1 MSKTFISFST
11 LVIFIVACYFKVRPQ
26 ATITIIIDFHTSGI
40 VYGRHLLDVPKAH
53 YEIIFLIVKLVI
65 VAIVNILVLYESTIG
80 LFQLMGLITP
90 THDVFAV
97 TGSLSNPGPY
107 GGLMAILLAI
117 LGVYVLQNRN
127 AEKWYDR
134 MLVMLSS
141 VSCAMCVIILPA
153 SMSRAA
159 WLALG
164 VAAFVFGFKELNLA
178 DWMRMHIPV
187 AVVAS
192 VMVVIAMTGIF
203 FLKKDSAI
211 GRLHI
216 WHMELRAIAEKP
228 WTGHGAGT
236 VLGVYGDTQA
246 EYFAEKERSAIITKV
261 AGCPEYAFNEYL
273 KIGVEHGIP
282 AMLST
287 VAVLLSLIT
296 VLLKFHSP
304 FAYGLIAFSVFAFF
318 SYPLEAVDIKSDA
331 ERKWENI
338 RFFSGMGLYENAAEE
353 LAPLYED
360 LKENCRYLYDY
371 GYALHKCK
379 RYRESTRILMEGA
392 TISSDPM
399 FYNIMGR
406 NFEALCMYEDAGS
419 AYIHAHHMVPQRLY
433 PLTLLM
439 RMNIRLGNNE
449 EALRY
454 GRIISSKPVNDRNR
468 TMLRLQSEASH
479 CVDSLKSLDALK

>member
-1 MSKTFISFST
+1 MKFI
-11 LVIFIVACYFKVRPQ
+11 LVIIAD
-26 ATITIIIDFHTSGI
+26 IIA
-40 VYGRHLLDVPKAH
+40 LC
-53 YEIIFLIVKLVI
+53 
-65 VAIVNILVLYESTIG
+65 ESTAG
-80 LFQLMGLITP
+80 LLQLMGVHTP
-90 THDVFAV
+90 GHAGFAM
-97 TGSLSNPGPY
+97 TGSFANPGPY

-127 AEKWYDR
+127 ADKWYDKA
-134 MLVMLSS
+134 LVILSS
-141 VSCAMCVIILPA
+141 VSCAMCVIVLPA

-164 VAAFVFGFKELNLA
+164 VAALVFGFKELNLA
-178 DWMRMHIPV
+178 DRMRRHMPV

-246 EYFAEKERSAIITKV
+246 EYFAEKERSAIISKV

-273 KIGVEHGIP
+273 KIGVEHGVP
-282 AMLST
+282 AMLAT
-287 VAVLLSLIT
+287 VAVLLSLIM
-296 VLLKFHSP
+296 VLLKSHSP

-318 SYPLEAVDIKSDA
+318 SYPLEAIDIKSDA

-338 RFFSGMGLYENAAEE
+338 RFFSGMGLYEDAVEE

-360 LKENCRYLYDY
+360 LKENYRYLYDY

-392 TISSDPM
+392 AISSDPM

-406 NFEALCMYEDAGS
+406 NYEALCMYEDAES
-419 AYIHAHHMVPQRLY
+419 AYMHAHHMVPQRLY

-454 GRIISSKPVNDRNR
+454 GGIIASKPVNDRNR